1 MPSAPD
7 EEDPLSDLR
16 QSFEGDV
23 APSPTPTERGSG
35 SVRSATAPPPLPTK
49 RSTPERKP
57 EGIAPALPV
66 AHVPRSLDDPFQEPS
81 EPRLPHGLPEEK
93 LEFFRVVLKQKQETL
108 ARARALYAQ
117 REAEIY
123 SLTEAVNSARAQ
135 MDSALAELRR
145 SQQMEVRV
153 TQLQAELQA
162 SDQDRR
168 DLSAALAEVEAQV
181 VAMTEAAKAEQS
193 SRGLLGK
200 EFMDAQEAL
209 SKTQNELSELAAA
222 KSELAGNLEATQ
234 ELYQAVTS
242 ENQRLSSQLER
253 TTEEIGTLAAERDAA
268 IAERDLAQQQLN
280 DAKARLAD
288 LEKSNAAALQKSHS
302 AERWLAEANEKVTA
316 AERTAVEAQ
325 KKSQHQERSAA
336 EAQRRVVEFE
346 RGLREAQRR
355 AEGAEAAAAKAQQQL
370 EVAERTAA
378 QAQHQL
384 QTTEKGSSE
393 AQRRFRLLE
402 KTASEAQK
410 RAEGLE
416 REVVEVRQSLEEA
429 SVALQSERGEREA
442 LEERLQQ
449 VESQPSVPAASALD
463 ADVVAER
470 DKLRADVA
478 ALKKK
483 LVFAESAIEAAASL
497 KAKVA
502 RLEAQLKKK

>member
-35 SVRSATAPPPLPTK
+35 SVRSASGPPPLPTK
-49 RSTPERKP
+49 RSTSERKR
-57 EGIAPALPV
+57 EGVVSAPPV
-66 AHVPRSLDDPFQEPS
+66 AHVPRSLEDPFQEPS

-117 REAEIY
+117 REAEIH
-123 SLTEAVNSARAQ
+123 SLTEAVNSVRAQ
-135 MDSALAELRR
+135 MDSALAELEREQQR
-145 SQQMEVRV
+145 SQQVEVRV

-168 DLSAALAEVEAQV
+168 DSSAALAEVEAQV

-209 SKTQNELSELAAA
+209 SKTQHELSELAAE

-253 TTEEIGTLAAERDAA
+253 STEEIGTLAAERDAA
-268 IAERDLAQQQLN
+268 IAQRNLAQQQLN

-302 AERWLAEANEKVTA
+302 AERWVAEANEKA
-316 AERTAVEAQ
+316 TAV
-325 KKSQHQERSAA
+325 
-336 EAQRRVVEFE
+336 
-346 RGLREAQRR
+346 
-355 AEGAEAAAAKAQQQL
+355 KAQQQL
-370 EVAERTAA
+370 QTA
-378 QAQHQL
+378 
-384 QTTEKGSSE
+384 EKGGSE

-416 REVVEVRQSLEEA
+416 REMVDLRQSLEEA

-449 VESQPSVPAASALD
+449 VESQPSVPAAPAVASA
-463 ADVVAER
+463 VVAER